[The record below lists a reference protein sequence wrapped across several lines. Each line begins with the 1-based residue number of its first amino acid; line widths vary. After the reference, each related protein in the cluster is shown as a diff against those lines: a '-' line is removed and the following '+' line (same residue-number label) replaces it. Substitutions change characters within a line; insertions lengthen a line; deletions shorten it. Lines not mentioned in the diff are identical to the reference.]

1 MEDKLSTMQKALA
14 INLDDRKY
22 GTLVEIGAGQ
32 EVSRFFFQAGGA
44 AGTIA
49 KTMSAYDMTVSD
61 SIYGE
66 EPSGR
71 YVCRSRVEKMLDR
84 EFPLL
89 VDRVVDVRA
98 KTTQYFA
105 FANTVAAKGYKSKK
119 DCHGW
124 LGVKLQ
130 LYPHAEPS
138 KIILHVRMLDNSN
151 QQQQEALGIL
161 GINLIY
167 GGFYKFNE
175 PEVLVKELMDDLKHR
190 MEIDYAHFS
199 GPYFEDIDNREIALT
214 MVKNHIAPVALLTP
228 EGEVALPSEDLY
240 KKNILVARGT
250 FKPVTLVNVDMEKK
264 SKEEFKKEK
273 GVNDSNCVYLAEM
286 TMADYMNEGEIDTS
300 DFIHRAELLN
310 DLGYAVLI
318 TNYLRFF
325 SLRAYLN
332 KISKKNLGIVLSV
345 PNIIDIFNEQFYEGM
360 EGGILEAFGKLFAAG
375 TRLYVYPRVDIKT
388 GEMVTTDTLKVPEH
402 LKFLYLYLLEN
413 RFIVPLGAPDPEIMG
428 IHSENVFK
436 EIQYGDG
443 DWKNQVPESTYEAIV
458 KKKLFG
464 YGSM

>member
-1 MEDKLSTMQKALA
+1 MEEKLGTMQKALA

-66 EPSGR
+66 EESGR

-89 VDRVVDVRA
+89 VDRVSEVRS
-98 KTTQYFA
+98 KTSQYFA

-130 LYPHAEPS
+130 LYPGAEPS
-138 KIILHVRMLDNSN
+138 TITLHVRMLDNSN
-151 QQQQEALGIL
+151 PQQQEALGIL

-167 GGFYKFNE
+167 GGFYKFDN
-175 PEVLVKELMDDLKHR
+175 PEQLLKELQDNLKGR
-190 MEIDYAHFS
+190 IEVDYANFS
-199 GPYFEDIDNREIALT
+199 GPYFEDIDNRYIALYL
-214 MVKNHIAPVALLTP
+214 VKAQLAPAAMISP
-228 EGEVALPSEDLY
+228 ESEVLLPSEALY
-240 KKNILVARGT
+240 KKNLLVARGA
-250 FKPVTLVNVDMEKK
+250 FKPVTIVNVDMEKCAK
-264 SKEEFKKEK
+264 AEFMKEK
-273 GVNDSNCVYLAEM
+273 GVNSKNSLYLAEIS
-286 TMADYMNEGEIDTS
+286 MADYMNEGEVDIK
-300 DFIHRAELLN
+300 DFLDRVDLLN
-310 DLGYAVLI
+310 ELGYNVLI
-318 TNYLRFF
+318 SSYMRFF
-325 SLRAYLN
+325 TMRAFLN
-332 KISKKNLGIVLSV
+332 RISKKKLGIVLSV

-360 EGGILEAFGKLFAAG
+360 EGGILESFGKLFASG
-375 TRLYVYPRVDIKT
+375 TRLYVYPRVDFNT

-402 LKFLYLYLLEN
+402 LKHLYRYLLDN
-413 RFIVPLGAPDPEIMG
+413 RYIVPLSDPDPNVMG
-428 IHSENVFK
+428 IHSHQVLQ

-443 DWKNQVPESTYEAIV
+443 DWKNHVPPSAYEKIV
-458 KKKLFG
+458 SKKLFG
-464 YGSM
+464 YDSM

>member
-1 MEDKLSTMQKALA
+1 MEEKLGTMQKALA

-66 EPSGR
+66 EESGR

-89 VDRVVDVRA
+89 VDRVFEVRS
-98 KTTQYFA
+98 KTSQYFA

-130 LYPHAEPS
+130 LYPGAEPS
-138 KIILHVRMLDNSN
+138 MIVLHVRMLDNSN

-167 GGFYKFNE
+167 GGFYKFDN
-175 PEVLVKELMDDLKHR
+175 PEQLLKELQDDLKGR
-190 MEIDYAHFS
+190 IEIDFANFS
-199 GPYFEDIDNREIALT
+199 GPYFEDIDNKYIALCL
-214 MVKNHIAPVALLTP
+214 VKSQLAPAAMISP
-228 EGEVALPSEDLY
+228 EREVKLPSEALY
-240 KKNILVARGT
+240 KKNLLVARGV
-250 FKPVTLVNVDMEKK
+250 FKPVTVVNVDMEKCART
-264 SKEEFKKEK
+264 EFMKEK
-273 GVNDSNCVYLAEM
+273 GVNESNSLYLAEIS
-286 TMADYMNEGEIDTS
+286 MADYMNEGEVDIK
-300 DFIHRAELLN
+300 DFLDRVELLN
-310 DLGYAVLI
+310 DLGYNVLI
-318 TNYLRFF
+318 SNYLRFF

-332 KISKKNLGIVLSV
+332 RVSKKKLGIVLSV

-360 EGGILEAFGKLFAAG
+360 EGGILESFGKLFASG
-375 TRLYVYPRVDIKT
+375 TRLYVYPRVDFKT
-388 GEMVTTDTLKVPEH
+388 GEMVTTETLKVPEH
-402 LKFLYLYLLEN
+402 LKHLYLYLLDN
-413 RFIVPLGAPDPEIMG
+413 RFIVPLSDPDPNVMG
-428 IHSENVFK
+428 IYSQQVLQD
-436 EIQYGDG
+436 IQYGDG
-443 DWKNQVPESTYEAIV
+443 DWKNLVPTVSYEKIV
-458 KKKLFG
+458 SKRLFG
-464 YGSM
+464 YDTM